1 MGQGFRS
8 TALWVEVGYG
18 SVVGFGLVV
27 TCLFVDGLVGLGFWV
42 GDWLR
47 QLMGGGGFG
56 WGLAGFVWVGVW
68 LGFVWVVKD
77 LAGI

>member
-1 MGQGFRS
+1 MS
-8 TALWVEVGYG
+8 
-18 SVVGFGLVV
+18 
-27 TCLFVDGLVGLGFWV
+27 LFIDGLVGLGFWV

-47 QLMGGGGFG
+47 QLMGGRRFG